1 MKQFPR
7 TEVEGI
13 SLSRY
18 LIGSNWLLGF
28 SHTGPAADAQI
39 KEKFD
44 APEKFIPLLEAYLAY
59 GIDTIMAPFGDAPNL
74 VRAIKETEQKTGRGI
89 IMVDT
94 PFIDVSN
101 TKEGYAAAEKKIRE
115 CSERGAKIC
124 LIHHAAAEKLVD
136 KNEEV
141 LHRLGDYTSM
151 IRDAG
156 MVPGL
161 SAHMPELVVY
171 SDQNNYDVQTYIQ
184 IFNCMGFMMQVEI
197 ESVGRIIHSAKK
209 PVMTIKP
216 MAAGR
221 CTPYVGLTFS
231 WNAIRDCDMVT
242 VGAGS
247 VSEALEDI
255 EYSFAAL
262 EHRYPDI
269 GARSSPV
276 NDQAAFGTK

>member
-44 APEKFIPLLEAYLAY
+44 TPEKFMPILEACLPY
-59 GIDTIMAPFGDAPNL
+59 GIDSIMAPFGDAPNL
-74 VRAIKETEQKTGRGI
+74 VRAIKEVEQKTGHGV

-101 TKEGYAAAEKKIRE
+101 TPEGYRAAEKKIRE
-115 CSERGAKIC
+115 CSERGSKIC

-141 LHRLGDYTSM
+141 LHRLDDYTSM
-151 IRDAG
+151 IREAG

-171 SDQNNYDVQTYIQ
+171 SDQN
-184 IFNCMGFMMQVEI
+184 G
-197 ESVGRIIHSAKK
+197 
-209 PVMTIKP
+209 
-216 MAAGR
+216 
-221 CTPYVGLTFS
+221 
-231 WNAIRDCDMVT
+231 
-242 VGAGS
+242 
-247 VSEALEDI
+247 
-255 EYSFAAL
+255 
-262 EHRYPDI
+262 
-269 GARSSPV
+269 
-276 NDQAAFGTK
+276 